1 MTRNSSNFM
10 KFLNSE
16 PITLFSDT
24 LEGSSTDL
32 DMATSPLSSAPTY
45 ADARPIDPTDCAETL
60 TEGVLR
66 RSTRLSKPTKRLIK
80 EI

>member
-1 MTRNSSNFM
+1 MLTAEGPNSKVTRNSSNFM

-32 DMATSPLSSAPTY
+32 DMATSPLSSA
-45 ADARPIDPTDCAETL
+45 L
-60 TEGVLR
+60 T
-66 RSTRLSKPTKRLIK
+66 KC
-80 EI
+80 